1 MASMRYLVLVAL
13 LGFASM
19 ANAARVV
26 RPTNMQGMIAEEN
39 AKCES
44 GEDSM
49 ACIKVRAMRFL
60 DTVINND
67 NYKLGD
73 VEVHSNGYQ
82 PAAVDATSAR
92 SNNAEEERD
101 LFDAVGDYLQGHD
114 ITMDLPLGD
123 AKVTVSSR
131 NLANDEL
138 SLNVKLAGDDGV
150 VEGKGKKGN
159 FFKKGK
165 KHRLRKM
172 IMPLM
177 VLILLKAMTVIPM
190 AIGILKI
197 KAFNALALG
206 FFSFIVSVGLA
217 IFQLCKK
224 IAAEHHSAHITA
236 HGPWDGRS
244 VGAVPAAVV
253 NPAYQLNEEA
263 QSLAYNAYA

>member
-1 MASMRYLVLVAL
+1 MASMRYFVLVAL
-13 LGFASM
+13 LGFAAV
-19 ANAARVV
+19 ANAANAV
-26 RPTNMQGMIAEEN
+26 RPTNMQGMIDEEN

-44 GEDSM
+44 GADSM
-49 ACIKVRAMRFL
+49 ACIKVRAVRFL

-67 NYKLGD
+67 NYKFGD
-73 VEVHSNGYQ
+73 VEVRSNGYQ
-82 PAAVDATSAR
+82 PAAVDANSAR
-92 SNNAEEERD
+92 SNDEERD
-101 LFDAVGDYLQGHD
+101 IVDAVGDYLQGHD
-114 ITMDLPLGD
+114 VTMDLPLGD

-138 SLNVKLAGDDGV
+138 SLNVKLAGDGV

-236 HGPWDGRS
+236 HGPWDGRAMGVS
-244 VGAVPAAVV
+244 AAV
-253 NPAYQLNEEA
+253 NEPAYQPSEEA
-263 QSLAYNAYA
+263 QSLAYKAYV

>member
-1 MASMRYLVLVAL
+1 MGLAVTSGAASA
-13 LGFASM
+13 
-19 ANAARVV
+19 V
-26 RPTNMQGMIAEEN
+26 RSTNMRSMIDEESSR
-39 AKCES
+39 CES

-60 DTVINND
+60 ENVITKD
-67 NYKLGD
+67 SYKLAD
-73 VEVHSNGYQ
+73 VEVRANGYHS
-82 PAAVDATSAR
+82 AAESNAR
-92 SNNAEEERD
+92 SHGSGD
-101 LFDAVGDYLQGHD
+101 LFDAIENYIQGHD
-114 ITMDLPLGD
+114 AVVDLPVAGAS

-131 NLANDEL
+131 NLNNNEL
-138 SLNVKLAGDDGV
+138 SLNLRFADDAADA
-150 VEGKGKKGN
+150 VEGKGKKGSL
-159 FFKKGK
+159 FKKGK
-165 KHRLRKM
+165 KHRLRK
-172 IMPLM
+172 IAMPIM

-244 VGAVPAAVV
+244 AGATTTTNIAQQQR
-253 NPAYQLNEEA
+253 QLETAHN
-263 QSLAYNAYA
+263 LAYNAYA

>member
-1 MASMRYLVLVAL
+1 MASILYFVLVAL
-13 LGFASM
+13 LGFAAVVNA
-19 ANAARVV
+19 ANAV
-26 RPTNMQGMIAEEN
+26 RPTNMQGMIDEEN

-44 GEDSM
+44 GADSM

-73 VEVHSNGYQ
+73 VEVRSNGYQ
-82 PAAVDATSAR
+82 PATTDANSAR
-92 SNNAEEERD
+92 SNDEERD
-101 LFDAVGDYLQGHD
+101 LVDAVGDYLQGHD
-114 ITMDLPLGD
+114 VTIDLPLGD

-138 SLNVKLAGDDGV
+138 SLNVKLAGDDV
-150 VEGKGKKGN
+150 VEG
-159 FFKKGK
+159 KGK

-236 HGPWDGRS
+236 HGPWDGRAIGVS
-244 VGAVPAAVV
+244 AEV
-253 NPAYQLNEEA
+253 NEPAYQPSEEA
-263 QSLAYNAYA
+263 QIWAYKAYV

>member
-1 MASMRYLVLVAL
+1 MASIRYLVLVAL
-13 LGFASM
+13 LSFATM
-19 ANAARVV
+19 ANAARAV

-67 NYKLGD
+67 NYKFGD
-73 VEVHSNGYQ
+73 VEVRSNGYQ
-82 PAAVDATSAR
+82 PAAADANSAR
-92 SNNAEEERD
+92 SNDDERD
-101 LFDAVGDYLQGHD
+101 LFDDVADYLQGHD
-114 ITMDLPLGD
+114 VTMDLPLGD

-138 SLNVKLAGDDGV
+138 SLNVKLAGDGV
-150 VEGKGKKGN
+150 VEG
-159 FFKKGK
+159 KGK

-244 VGAVPAAVV
+244 VGVSAAVV
-253 NPAYQLNEEA
+253 EPAYEQNVNA
-263 QSLAYNAYA
+263 QDLAYNAYA

>member
-1 MASMRYLVLVAL
+1 MASKRYLVLVVL
-13 LGFASM
+13 LVFTTTITY
-19 ANAARVV
+19 AARAVQ
-26 RPTNMQGMIAEEN
+26 PTNMESMIAEEN

-60 DTVINND
+60 DTVMNND
-67 NYKLGD
+67 NYKFGD
-73 VEVHSNGYQ
+73 VEVQANGYQ
-82 PAAVDATSAR
+82 PTAADSASAR
-92 SNNAEEERD
+92 SNNDEERD
-101 LFDAVGDYLQGHD
+101 LFDVVGDYLQRHD
-114 ITMDLPLGD
+114 VTMDLPLGD

-138 SLNVKLAGDDGV
+138 SLNVKILGGDGV
-150 VEGKGKKGN
+150 VEG
-159 FFKKGK
+159 KGK

-197 KAFNALALG
+197 KALNALGLG
-206 FFSFIVSVGLA
+206 FLSFIVSVGLA

-224 IAAEHHSAHITA
+224 LAAEHHSAHITA

-244 VGAVPAAVV
+244 IGVPAAFLESK
-253 NPAYQLNEEA
+253 YQHNAEA
-263 QSLAYNAYA
+263 QKLAYKAYA

>member
-1 MASMRYLVLVAL
+1 MAATKYCVLVAI
-13 LGFASM
+13 LGFA
-19 ANAARVV
+19 AVGNAATAVKA
-26 RPTNMQGMIAEEN
+26 TNMQSMINEETL
-39 AKCES
+39 KCES

-60 DTVINND
+60 DTVINKD
-67 NYKLGD
+67 TFKFSD
-73 VEVHSNGYQ
+73 VEVKSNGFK
-82 PAAVDATSAR
+82 ASTESKAR
-92 SNNAEEERD
+92 SSSDNF
-101 LFDAVGDYLQGHD
+101 FDAIENYIQGHD
-114 ITMDLPLGD
+114 VTMDLPIAD

-131 NLANDEL
+131 SLDNDEL
-138 SLNVKLAGDDGV
+138 SLNVKFANNDV

-159 FFKKGK
+159 IFKKGK

-172 IMPLM
+172 ITPIM

-224 IAAEHHSAHITA
+224 LAAEHHSAHITA

-244 VGAVPAAVV
+244 VSSVIE
-253 NPAYQLNEEA
+253 AYQPIEDA
-263 QSLAYNAYA
+263 QNLAYNAYA